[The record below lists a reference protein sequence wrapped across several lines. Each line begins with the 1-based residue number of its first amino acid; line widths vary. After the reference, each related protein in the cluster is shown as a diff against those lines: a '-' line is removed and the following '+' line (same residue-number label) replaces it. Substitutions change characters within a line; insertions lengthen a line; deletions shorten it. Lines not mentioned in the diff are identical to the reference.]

1 MYCVIN
7 ALTIFH
13 MYRCRNSSFFYVS
26 NLYVHVEEITVYHVA
41 D

>member
-13 MYRCRNSSFFYVS
+13 MYRCRNS
-26 NLYVHVEEITVYHVA
+26 
-41 D
+41 